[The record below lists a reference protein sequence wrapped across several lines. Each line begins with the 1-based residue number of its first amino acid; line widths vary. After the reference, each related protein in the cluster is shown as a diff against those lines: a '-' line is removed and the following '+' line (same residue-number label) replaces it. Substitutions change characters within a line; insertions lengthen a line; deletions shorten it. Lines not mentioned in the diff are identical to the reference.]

1 MKISEQDMLRIL
13 FPERRDPETER
24 RRLETLARG
33 REMFPDSVLT
43 PESLQ
48 RGIPLPERPVKK

>member
-1 MKISEQDMLRIL
+1 MKISEQDMLEIL
-13 FPERRDPETER
+13 FPQCRDPETER

-33 REMFPDSVLT
+33 REMFPPSSRT
-43 PESLQ
+43 PEALK